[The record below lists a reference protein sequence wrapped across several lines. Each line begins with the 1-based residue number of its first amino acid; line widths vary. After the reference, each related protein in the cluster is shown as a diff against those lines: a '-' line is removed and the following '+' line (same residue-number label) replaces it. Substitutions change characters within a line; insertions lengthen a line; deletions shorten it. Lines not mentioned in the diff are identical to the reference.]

1 MISINFIDTEILT
14 EEMSGVKEWIKDFVR
29 SYDKEVGE
37 LYYSFC
43 SDEYLYKM
51 NVDLL
56 GHDFYTDII
65 TFPLNECETILSADF
80 HISIDRIR
88 DNAVTFERSFK
99 DELHRVMAHGVL
111 HLIGFDD
118 LCEEDEAEMRRQE
131 DRCLEMR
138 HQGAESPSHQG

>member
-1 MISINFIDTEILT
+1 MIKIDFIDTDILT
-14 EEMSGVKEWIKDFVR
+14 EEMFGVKEWIRDFVK
-29 SYDKEVGE
+29 SYGKEVGE

-51 NVDLL
+51 NVELL

-65 TFPLNECETILSADF
+65 TFPLNECETILSAEF
-80 HISIDRIR
+80 HISIDRIKE
-88 DNAVTFERSFK
+88 NAVTFNRSFR

-118 LCEEDEAEMRRQE
+118 LCEDDEKQMRE
-131 DRCLEMR
+131 EEEKCLMMR
-138 HQGAESPSHQG
+138 VK

>member
-1 MISINFIDTEILT
+1 MISLQFIDTEILT
-14 EEMSGVKEWIKDFVR
+14 KEMTGVKDWIRDFVA
-29 SYDKEVGE
+29 SYGKEVGE

-51 NVDLL
+51 NVELL

-65 TFPLNECETILSADF
+65 TFPLNECETILSAEF
-80 HISIDRIR
+80 HISIDRIKE
-88 DNAVTFERSFK
+88 NAVTFNRSFR

-118 LCEEDEAEMRRQE
+118 LCEEDEMQMRE
-131 DRCLEMR
+131 EEEKCLSMR
-138 HQGAESPSHQG
+138 VN

>member
-1 MISINFIDTEILT
+1 MIKIDFIDTDILT
-14 EEMSGVKEWIKDFVR
+14 EEMFGVKEWIRDFVK
-29 SYDKEVGE
+29 SYGKEVGE

-51 NVDLL
+51 NVELL

-65 TFPLNECETILSADF
+65 TFPLNECETILSAEF
-80 HISIDRIR
+80 HISIDRIKE
-88 DNAVTFERSFK
+88 NAVTFNRSFR

-118 LCEEDEAEMRRQE
+118 LCEDDEKQMRE
-131 DRCLEMR
+131 EEEKCLMMR
-138 HQGAESPSHQG
+138 VKS

>member
-1 MISINFIDTEILT
+1 MIKIDFIDTDILT
-14 EEMSGVKEWIKDFVR
+14 EEMFGVKEWIRDFVK
-29 SYDKEVGE
+29 SYGKEVGE

-51 NVDLL
+51 NVELL

-65 TFPLNECETILSADF
+65 TFPLNECETILSAEF
-80 HISIDRIR
+80 HISIDRIKE
-88 DNAVTFERSFK
+88 NAVTFNRSFR

-118 LCEEDEAEMRRQE
+118 LCEDDEKQMRE
-131 DRCLEMR
+131 EEEKCLMMR
-138 HQGAESPSHQG
+138 AK

>member
-1 MISINFIDTEILT
+1 MISLQFIDTEILT
-14 EEMSGVKEWIKDFVR
+14 EEMTGVKDWIRDFVV
-29 SYDKEVGE
+29 SYGKEVGE

-51 NVDLL
+51 NVELL

-65 TFPLNECETILSADF
+65 TFPLNECETILSAEF
-80 HISIDRIR
+80 HISIDRIKE
-88 DNAVTFERSFK
+88 NAVTFNRSFR

-118 LCEEDEAEMRRQE
+118 LCEEDEIQMRE
-131 DRCLEMR
+131 EEEKCLSMR
-138 HQGAESPSHQG
+138 VN

>member
-1 MISINFIDTEILT
+1 MINLQFIDTEILT
-14 EEMSGVKEWIKDFVR
+14 NEMHGVKEWISDFTK
-29 SYDKEVGE
+29 SYGKEVGE

-51 NVDLL
+51 NVELL

-65 TFPLNECETILSADF
+65 TFPLNDCETILSAEF

-88 DNAVTFERSFK
+88 ENALTFERSFR

-118 LCEEDEAEMRRQE
+118 LCEEDEMQMRDEE
-131 DRCLEMR
+131 DKCLAMR
-138 HQGAESPSHQG
+138 VK

>member
-1 MISINFIDTEILT
+1 MIRIDFIDTDILT
-14 EEMSGVKEWIKDFVR
+14 EEMFGVKEWIRDFVK
-29 SYDKEVGE
+29 SYGKEVGE

-51 NVDLL
+51 NVELL

-65 TFPLNECETILSADF
+65 TFPLNECETILSAEF
-80 HISIDRIR
+80 HISIDRIKE
-88 DNAVTFERSFK
+88 NAITFNRSFK

-118 LCEEDEAEMRRQE
+118 LCEDDEKQMRE
-131 DRCLEMR
+131 EEEKCLMMR
-138 HQGAESPSHQG
+138 VK

>member
-1 MISINFIDTEILT
+1 MISLQFIDTEILT
-14 EEMSGVKEWIKDFVR
+14 DEISGTREWINRFTEEYGK
-29 SYDKEVGE
+29 SVGE
-37 LYYSFC
+37 LYYFFC

-51 NVDLL
+51 NVELL

-65 TFPLNECETILSADF
+65 TFPLNECDDILSAEF

-88 DNAVTFERSFK
+88 ENAVTFNRSFK

-118 LCEEDEAEMRRQE
+118 LCDEDEAEMRRQE
-131 DRCLEMR
+131 DKCLFMR
-138 HQGAESPSHQG
+138 NR

>member
-1 MISINFIDTEILT
+1 MISLQFIDTEILT
-14 EEMSGVKEWIKDFVR
+14 DEISGTREWINRFTEEYGK
-29 SYDKEVGE
+29 SVGE
-37 LYYSFC
+37 LYYFFC

-51 NVDLL
+51 NVELL

-65 TFPLNECETILSADF
+65 TFPLNECEEILSAEF

-88 DNAVTFERSFK
+88 ENAVTFNRSFK

-131 DRCLEMR
+131 DKCLFMR
-138 HQGAESPSHQG
+138 NR

>member
-1 MISINFIDTEILT
+1 MISLQFIDTETLT
-14 EEMSGVKEWIKDFVR
+14 EEMSGVKEWIRDFVR

-65 TFPLNECETILSADF
+65 TFPLNECVTILSAEF
-80 HISIDRIR
+80 HISIDRIK
-88 DNAVTFERSFK
+88 DNAVTFNRTFR

-118 LCEEDEAEMRRQE
+118 LCNDDEMEMRRQE
-131 DRCLEMR
+131 DICLSMR
-138 HQGAESPSHQG
+138 LQDNMTTRQQR

>member
-1 MISINFIDTEILT
+1 MARKMITINFIDTDVLID
-14 EEMSGVKEWIKDFVR
+14 EMNGVKEWIRDFTR
-29 SYDKEVGE
+29 SYGKEVGE

-65 TFPLNECETILSADF
+65 TFPLNECETILSAEF
-80 HISIDRIR
+80 HISIDRVR
-88 DNAVTFERSFK
+88 DNAVMFNRSFR

-118 LCEEDEAEMRRQE
+118 LCEEDEEEMRKQE
-131 DRCLEMR
+131 DRCLMMR
-138 HQGAESPSHQG
+138 IDS

>member
-1 MISINFIDTEILT
+1 MISLQFIDTEVLT
-14 EEMSGVKEWIKDFVR
+14 EEMSGVKEWIRDFVR

-65 TFPLNECETILSADF
+65 TFPLNECETILSAEF
-80 HISIDRIR
+80 HISIDRIK
-88 DNAVTFERSFK
+88 DNAATFERSFK

-118 LCEEDEAEMRRQE
+118 LCEEDEMEMRRQE

-138 HQGAESPSHQG
+138 HLG

>member
-1 MISINFIDTEILT
+1 MININFIDTEILT
-14 EEMSGVKEWIKDFVR
+14 AEMSGVKEWIRDFVR
-29 SYDKEVGE
+29 NYGKEVGE

-43 SDEYLYKM
+43 SDEYLYNM

-65 TFPLNECETILSADF
+65 TFPLNECETILSAEF
-80 HISIDRIR
+80 HISIDRVKE
-88 DNAVTFERSFK
+88 NAVTFERSFK

-118 LCEEDEAEMRRQE
+118 LCEEDEIEMRRQE
-131 DRCLEMR
+131 DRCLGLRIEN
-138 HQGAESPSHQG
+138 

>member
-1 MISINFIDTEILT
+1 MISLQFIDTEVLS
-14 EEMSGVKEWIKDFVR
+14 EEMAGVKEWIKDFVR
-29 SYDKEVGE
+29 SYGKEVGE

-51 NVDLL
+51 NIDLL

-65 TFPLNECETILSADF
+65 TFPLNECETILSAEF

-118 LCEEDEAEMRRQE
+118 LCEEDEMEMRRQE
-131 DRCLEMR
+131 DRCLEMK
-138 HQGAESPSHQG
+138 HQVS

>member
-1 MISINFIDTEILT
+1 MIKIDFIDTDILT
-14 EEMSGVKEWIKDFVR
+14 EEMFGVKEWIRDFVNA
-29 SYDKEVGE
+29 YGKEVGE

-51 NVDLL
+51 NVELL

-65 TFPLNECETILSADF
+65 TFPLNECETILSTEF
-80 HISIDRIR
+80 HISIDRIKE
-88 DNAVTFERSFK
+88 NAVTFNRSFR

-118 LCEEDEAEMRRQE
+118 LCEDDEKQMRE
-131 DRCLEMR
+131 EEEKCLMMR
-138 HQGAESPSHQG
+138 VIKS

>member
-1 MISINFIDTEILT
+1 MQFVDTEVIT
-14 EEMSGVKEWIKDFVR
+14 QEFIGVKEWIRDFVVT
-29 SYDKEVGE
+29 YGKEVGE

-43 SDEYLYKM
+43 SDEYLYQM

-65 TFPLNECETILSADF
+65 TFPLNECETVLSAEF
-80 HISIDRIR
+80 HISIDRIKE
-88 DNAVTFERSFK
+88 NAITFNRSFE

-118 LCEEDEAEMRRQE
+118 LTEDDEKEMRRQE
-131 DRCLEMR
+131 DFCLSIR
-138 HQGAESPSHQG
+138 RK

>member
-1 MISINFIDTEILT
+1 MISINFIDTEVLT
-14 EEMSGVKEWIKDFVR
+14 DEMTGVKEWIRDFVKT
-29 SYDKEVGE
+29 YGKEVGE

-65 TFPLNECETILSADF
+65 TFPLNECETILSAEF
-80 HISIDRIR
+80 HISIDRIK
-88 DNAVTFERSFK
+88 DNAMIFERSFK

-111 HLIGFDD
+111 HLVGFDD
-118 LCEEDEAEMRRQE
+118 LCEEDEMEMRKQE
-131 DRCLEMR
+131 DRCLDMR
-138 HQGAESPSHQG
+138 IEN

>member
-1 MISINFIDTEILT
+1 MIKIDFIDTDILT
-14 EEMSGVKEWIKDFVR
+14 EEMFGVKEWIRGFVK
-29 SYDKEVGE
+29 SYGKEVGE

-65 TFPLNECETILSADF
+65 TFPLNECETILSAEF
-80 HISIDRIR
+80 HISIDRIKE
-88 DNAVTFERSFK
+88 NAATFERSFK

-118 LCEEDEAEMRRQE
+118 LCEEDEMEMRRQE
-131 DRCLEMR
+131 DKCLDMR
-138 HQGAESPSHQG
+138 FES

>member
-1 MISINFIDTEILT
+1 MISINFIDTEVLT
-14 EEMSGVKEWIKDFVR
+14 DEMTGVKEWIRDFVKT
-29 SYDKEVGE
+29 YGKEVGE

-65 TFPLNECETILSADF
+65 TFPLNECETILSAEF
-80 HISIDRIR
+80 HISIDRIK
-88 DNAVTFERSFK
+88 DNAIIFERSFK

-111 HLIGFDD
+111 HLVGFDD
-118 LCEEDEAEMRRQE
+118 LCEEDEMEMRKQE
-131 DRCLEMR
+131 DRCLDMR
-138 HQGAESPSHQG
+138 IEN

>member
-1 MISINFIDTEILT
+1 MIRIDFIDTDILT
-14 EEMSGVKEWIKDFVR
+14 EEMFGVKEWIRDFVK
-29 SYDKEVGE
+29 SYGKEVGE

-51 NVDLL
+51 NVELL

-65 TFPLNECETILSADF
+65 TFPLNECETILSAEF
-80 HISIDRIR
+80 HISIDRIKE
-88 DNAVTFERSFK
+88 NAVTFNRSFK

-118 LCEEDEAEMRRQE
+118 LCEDDEKQMRE
-131 DRCLEMR
+131 EEEKCLMMR
-138 HQGAESPSHQG
+138 AK

>member
-1 MISINFIDTEILT
+1 MIRLQFVDTEVIT
-14 EEMSGVKEWIKDFVR
+14 QEFIGVKEWIRDFVVT
-29 SYDKEVGE
+29 YGKEVGE

-43 SDEYLYKM
+43 SDEYLYQM

-65 TFPLNECETILSADF
+65 TFPLNECETVLSAEF
-80 HISIDRIR
+80 HISIDRIKE
-88 DNAVTFERSFK
+88 NAITFNRSFE

-118 LCEEDEAEMRRQE
+118 LTEDDEKEMRRQE
-131 DRCLEMR
+131 DFCLSIR
-138 HQGAESPSHQG
+138 RK

>member
-1 MISINFIDTEILT
+1 MIKIDFIDTDILT
-14 EEMSGVKEWIKDFVR
+14 EEMFGVKEWIRDFVK
-29 SYDKEVGE
+29 SYGKEVGE

-51 NVDLL
+51 NVELL

-65 TFPLNECETILSADF
+65 TFPLNECETILSAEF
-80 HISIDRIR
+80 HISIDRIKE
-88 DNAVTFERSFK
+88 NAVTFNRSFR

-118 LCEEDEAEMRRQE
+118 LCEDDEKQMRE
-131 DRCLEMR
+131 EEEKCLMMR
-138 HQGAESPSHQG
+138 VTKN

>member
-1 MISINFIDTEILT
+1 MIKIDFIDTDILT
-14 EEMSGVKEWIKDFVR
+14 EEMFGVKEWIRDFVK
-29 SYDKEVGE
+29 SYGKEVGE

-51 NVDLL
+51 NVELL

-65 TFPLNECETILSADF
+65 TFPLNECETILSAEF
-80 HISIDRIR
+80 HISIDRIKE
-88 DNAVTFERSFK
+88 NAVTFNRSFR

-118 LCEEDEAEMRRQE
+118 LCEDDEKQMRE
-131 DRCLEMR
+131 EEEKCLIMR
-138 HQGAESPSHQG
+138 VN

>member
-1 MISINFIDTEILT
+1 MINLQFIDTEILT
-14 EEMSGVKEWIKDFVR
+14 DEMHGVKEWISDFTK
-29 SYDKEVGE
+29 SYGKEVGE

-51 NVDLL
+51 NVELL

-65 TFPLNECETILSADF
+65 TFPLNDCETILSAEF

-88 DNAVTFERSFK
+88 ENALTFERNFR

-118 LCEEDEAEMRRQE
+118 LCEEDEMQMRDEE
-131 DRCLEMR
+131 DKCLAMR
-138 HQGAESPSHQG
+138 VK

>member
-1 MISINFIDTEILT
+1 MISLQFIDTEILT
-14 EEMSGVKEWIKDFVR
+14 KEMTGVKDWIRDFVV
-29 SYDKEVGE
+29 SYGKEVGE

-51 NVDLL
+51 NVELL

-65 TFPLNECETILSADF
+65 TFPLNECETILSAEF
-80 HISIDRIR
+80 HISIDRIKE
-88 DNAVTFERSFK
+88 NAATFNRSFR

-118 LCEEDEAEMRRQE
+118 LCEEDEIQMRE
-131 DRCLEMR
+131 EEEKCLSMR
-138 HQGAESPSHQG
+138 VN

>member
-1 MISINFIDTEILT
+1 MIKIDFIDTDILT
-14 EEMSGVKEWIKDFVR
+14 EEMFGVKEWIRDFVK
-29 SYDKEVGE
+29 SYGKEVGE

-51 NVDLL
+51 NVELL

-65 TFPLNECETILSADF
+65 TFPLNECETILSAEF
-80 HISIDRIR
+80 HISIDRIKE
-88 DNAVTFERSFK
+88 NAVTFNRSFR

-118 LCEEDEAEMRRQE
+118 LCEDDEKQMRE
-131 DRCLEMR
+131 EEEKCLMMR
-138 HQGAESPSHQG
+138 LK

>member
-1 MISINFIDTEILT
+1 MISLQFIDTEILT
-14 EEMSGVKEWIKDFVR
+14 EEMTGVKNWIRDFVI
-29 SYDKEVGE
+29 SYGKEVGE

-51 NVDLL
+51 NIELL

-65 TFPLNECETILSADF
+65 TFPLNECETILSAEF
-80 HISIDRIR
+80 HISIDRIKE
-88 DNAVTFERSFK
+88 NAVTFNRSFR

-118 LCEEDEAEMRRQE
+118 LCEEDEIQMRE
-131 DRCLEMR
+131 EEEKCLSMR
-138 HQGAESPSHQG
+138 VN

>member
-1 MISINFIDTEILT
+1 MISLQFIDTEILT
-14 EEMSGVKEWIKDFVR
+14 DEISGTREWINRFVEEYGK
-29 SYDKEVGE
+29 SVGE
-37 LYYSFC
+37 LYYFFC

-51 NVDLL
+51 NVELL

-65 TFPLNECETILSADF
+65 TFPLNECEEILSAEF

-88 DNAVTFERSFK
+88 ENAVTFNRSFK

-131 DRCLEMR
+131 DKCLLMR
-138 HQGAESPSHQG
+138 N

>member
-1 MISINFIDTEILT
+1 MIRIDFIDTDILT
-14 EEMSGVKEWIKDFVR
+14 EEMFGVKEWIRDFVK
-29 SYDKEVGE
+29 SYGKEVGE

-51 NVDLL
+51 NVSLL

-65 TFPLNECETILSADF
+65 TFPLNECETILSAEF
-80 HISIDRIR
+80 HISIDRIKE
-88 DNAVTFERSFK
+88 NAVTFNRSFR

-118 LCEEDEAEMRRQE
+118 LCEEDEMQMRE
-131 DRCLEMR
+131 EEERCLLMR
-138 HQGAESPSHQG
+138 IES